1 MKIVAHQPNLESI
14 SKACLVT
21 SSCTLLSSVLFITD
35 DERAK
40 LYSVN
45 DFENVLLTKV
55 DSRLLLDNSLIQNV
69 LLKSITEPASF
80 YPGLGNSA
88 TSVAA
93 STMGV
98 LTTCIDFD
106 LLTLCQRTYKLY
118 FGTAVNEFPLPL
130 SLLENIVGSIQLG
143 SFHNGPLLTKLL
155 LTSLKT
161 FMVL

>member
-1 MKIVAHQPNLESI
+1 MDFTILQRAFSIKTDTDGQEGVDFFLKIVAHQPNLESI

-118 FGTAVNEFPLPL
+118 FWDGCKRI
-130 SLLENIVGSIQLG
+130 SSSIIITG
-143 SFHNGPLLTKLL
+143 KYCR
-155 LTSLKT
+155 
-161 FMVL
+161 